1 MPKVALMNQ
10 NGDVAG
16 DITLNDQVF
25 GIEPNTQAVYDVV
38 KSQRAGMRQGTHKVK
53 GRSEVSGGGAKPW
66 RQKGT
71 GRARAGSNRSPIWVG
86 GGTTFGPTPRKYTLK
101 VNRKVR
107 RLALKSVLSS
117 KLQDQALIVLD
128 DLALDSMKTK
138 EMIAVLNNLKLAG
151 KVIFVVETL
160 SDNLVL
166 AARNIPNITLATVA
180 HASVYDLLKYKTVVL
195 TEAAVKN
202 YEEVLG

>member
-10 NGDVAG
+10 SGDVAG
-16 DITLNDQVF
+16 DITLNDAVF
-25 GIEPNTQAVYDVV
+25 GIEPNTQAVYEVV

-71 GRARAGSNRSPIWVG
+71 GRARAGSNRSPLWVG
-86 GGTTFGPTPRKYTLK
+86 GGTVFGPTPRKYKLK

-107 RLALKSVLSS
+107 RLALRSVLSS
-117 KLQDQALIVLD
+117 KLQDEQLVIVK
-128 DLALDSMKTK
+128 DLALESMKTK
-138 EMIAVLNNLKLAG
+138 EMVAVLNNLNVAG
-151 KVIFVVETL
+151 KTIIVVDEL
-160 SDNLVL
+160 NDNLIL
-166 AARNIPNITLATVA
+166 ATRNIPNITLATVA
-180 HASVYDLLKYKTVVL
+180 HASVYDLLNYKTVVL

>member
-16 DITLNDQVF
+16 DITLNDAVF
-25 GIEPNTQAVYDVV
+25 GIEPNNQAIYDVV

-71 GRARAGSNRSPIWVG
+71 GRARSGTNRSPIWVG
-86 GGTTFGPTPRKYTLK
+86 GGTVFGPTPRKYILK

-107 RLALKSVLSS
+107 RLALRSVLSA
-117 KLQDQALIVLD
+117 KLAAEKLLVLD
-128 DLALDSMKTK
+128 NLSVEQAKTK
-138 EMIAVLNNLKLAG
+138 EMVAVLSNLKVEG
-151 KVIFVVETL
+151 KAIIVLDEFN
-160 SDNLVL
+160 DQLVL
-166 AARNIPNITLATVA
+166 ATRNIPNVVLTTTT
-180 HASVYDLLKYKTVVL
+180 HASVYDLMNYKTVIL
-195 TEAAVKN
+195 TQAAVNK

>member
-16 DITLNDQVF
+16 DITLNDAVF
-25 GIEPNTQAVYDVV
+25 GIEPNNQAIYDVV
-38 KSQRAGMRQGTHKVK
+38 KSQRAGMRQGTAKVK

-71 GRARAGSNRSPIWVG
+71 GRARSGTNRSPIWVG
-86 GGTTFGPTPRKYTLK
+86 GGTVFGPTPRKYILK

-107 RLALKSVLSS
+107 RLALRSVLSS
-117 KLQDQALIVLD
+117 KLAADKLVVLD
-128 DLALDSMKTK
+128 NLAVEQAKTK
-138 EMIAVLNNLKLAG
+138 EMVAIINNLKVEG
-151 KVIFVVETL
+151 KVIIVLDEL
-160 SDNLVL
+160 NDQLVL
-166 AARNIPNITLATVA
+166 ATRNIPNVTLTTTV
-180 HASVYDLLKYKTVVL
+180 HASVYELMNKTIVL
-195 TEAAVKN
+195 TQAAVKK

>member
-16 DITLNDQVF
+16 DITLSDAVF
-25 GIEPNTQAVYDVV
+25 GIEPSTQAIFDVV

-71 GRARAGSNRSPIWVG
+71 GRARAGTNRSPLWKG
-86 GGTTFGPTPRKYTLK
+86 GGTVFGPTPRKYVLK

-107 RLALKSVLSS
+107 RLALRSVLSAKVQDE
-117 KLQDQALIVLD
+117 KLLVLD
-128 DLALDSMKTK
+128 TLAVEQPKTK
-138 EMIAVLNNLKLAG
+138 EMIAVLANLKLEG
-151 KVIFVVETL
+151 KTL
-160 SDNLVL
+160 IVLDELNDQLVL
-166 AARNIPNITLATVA
+166 ATRNIPNVVLTTTS
-180 HASVYDLLKYKTVVL
+180 HASVYDLMKYKNVVL
-195 TEAAVKN
+195 TQAAVKL
-202 YEEVLG
+202 YEEVLA